1 MFDMAGSEAPEAA
14 LDVVAS
20 DDAPEIAPP
29 DVRGQGGL
37 LRRAL
42 DVRRGL
48 AARRIARENDS
59 ALAFGVRMFA
69 AVALAFALLGA
80 LAYVLVDREL
90 EHRQIQTYAA
100 DQRADA
106 RSFED
111 VAGRAA
117 TPAGAFLQVDRLLD
131 AIARRPGTL
140 EAVLVDQRHVVVA
153 TGGARAGVGAGRAA
167 GVRAVGGGVAAA
179 VGGGITTTSGA
190 NAPAAGGG
198 RLIGTADADPRIE
211 AALEHGSSY
220 AGCEADP
227 TKDRDNFE
235 FVTPVEL
242 SGARYAYEVIY
253 SHSTYD
259 AQLHDVRR
267 VLLLVGLLALL
278 GGVAVFYLV
287 GGRVLLR
294 DHRRALQRATR
305 DGLTDLP
312 NQRAFQDELPQAVAA
327 AARYH
332 DPLALAVL
340 DVDDFKFVNDRHG
353 HPHGDAVLRRVAQV
367 LREARPGDRPY
378 RIGGDEFA
386 LLLAHTDSEGA
397 RTLARRLGRSFA
409 DAGVEVSIG
418 VSSLRAG
425 GSESAAAGL
434 AGTPGADT
442 PGAQTPGAQTLRVET
457 LRADTLRAEADAAL
471 YEAKRQGGGRS
482 AHFEDIRGRVA
493 VTSTAQKEAVR
504 ALLEQG
510 RLETVFQPIWDF
522 TAERLLGVEA
532 LMHPGPASG
541 LGSAAEAFDVA
552 EQLGRVHQLDVLC
565 VHSAL
570 RAVGELDEGVLLF
583 INLSPQTLDLD
594 AARGDWVRAAV
605 EDAGLAPGRVV
616 IEVTERFGGRTAA
629 VVKCMSRLR
638 EQGFKT
644 ALDNVGTGNSGLEML
659 RRLDA
664 DFVKLDPS
672 IVIAAPTDPSARAV
686 LLAMATFARQTGS
699 FVIAEGVEDEET
711 LRFLRSIDVAD
722 LHVEEI
728 IQGGQ
733 GGELGV
739 PSAVVPAGGAQNR
752 ERV

>member
-1 MFDMAGSEAPEAA
+1 MFDMAGTETPEMDASGAPRTAA
-14 LDVVAS
+14 LD
-20 DDAPEIAPP
+20 AP
-29 DVRGQGGL
+29 RLSGR

-42 DVRRGL
+42 DPRRGL
-48 AARRIARENDS
+48 AERRTARENDS
-59 ALAFGVRMFA
+59 AFAFGARMFA

-80 LAYVLVDREL
+80 LGYMLVDHNL
-90 EHRQIQTYAA
+90 ERHQIQTYAD

-117 TPAGAFLQVDRLLD
+117 TPADALVQIDRLLD

-140 EAVLVDQRHVVVA
+140 EAVLVDRRHVVVA
-153 TGGARAGVGAGRAA
+153 AGGAR
-167 GVRAVGGGVAAA
+167 
-179 VGGGITTTSGA
+179 SGSGS
-190 NAPAAGGG
+190 PGSP
-198 RLIGTADADPRIE
+198 IGTTEADPRIE
-211 AALEHGSSY
+211 AALERGSSY
-220 AGCEADP
+220 AGREADP

-235 FVTPVEL
+235 FVTPVDL
-242 SGARYAYEVIY
+242 AGARYAYQVIY
-253 SHSTYD
+253 SHRTYD
-259 AQLHDVRR
+259 AQLRDVRR

-278 GGVAVFYLV
+278 GGGAVFYLV

-312 NQRAFQDELPQAVAA
+312 NQRAFQDELPRAVAA
-327 AARYH
+327 AARYQ

-353 HPHGDAVLRRVAQV
+353 HPHGDAVLMAVARI

-378 RIGGDEFA
+378 RVGGDEFA
-386 LLLAHTDSEGA
+386 LLLAHTDSDGA
-397 RTLARRLGRSFA
+397 RTLARRLSRSFKE
-409 DAGVEVSIG
+409 AGIEVSIG
-418 VSSLRAG
+418 VSATRPGRLESPAAGRESPAAG
-425 GSESAAAGL
+425 G
-434 AGTPGADT
+434 
-442 PGAQTPGAQTLRVET
+442 
-457 LRADTLRAEADAAL
+457 ADTLRAEADAAL
-471 YEAKRQGGGRS
+471 YEAKREGGGRS
-482 AHFEDIRGRVA
+482 AHFEDVRGRVA

-504 ALLEQG
+504 ALLERG
-510 RLETVFQPIWDF
+510 RVETVFQPIWDF

-532 LMHPGPASG
+532 LMRPDPAGG
-541 LGSAAEAFDVA
+541 LRSAAEAFDVA

-565 VHSAL
+565 VRSAL
-570 RAVGELDEGVLLF
+570 RAVGELDDGVLLF
-583 INLSPQTLDLD
+583 INLSPSTLDLD
-594 AARGDWVRAAV
+594 AAGGDWVRVAV
-605 EDAGLAPGRVV
+605 EGAGLAPGRVV

-629 VVKCMSRLR
+629 VAKCMSRLR
-638 EQGFKT
+638 EQGFRT

-711 LRFLRSIDVAD
+711 LRFLRSIDLAD

-739 PSAVVPAGGAQNR
+739 PSVAIPGRTHNR
-752 ERV
+752 QRV

>member
-1 MFDMAGSEAPEAA
+1 MFDMAGSQAQE
-14 LDVVAS
+14 VVTSDAAS
-20 DDAPEIAPP
+20 DAP
-29 DVRGQGGL
+29 GLGGPWH
-37 LRRAL
+37 RAL
-42 DVRRGL
+42 DVRRRL
-48 AARRIARENDS
+48 ATRRIARENDS

-69 AVALAFALLGA
+69 AVALAFALLGT
-80 LAYVLVDREL
+80 LGYVLVDRNL
-90 EHRQIQTYAA
+90 EHRQIQAYAA

-106 RSFED
+106 SSFED
-111 VAGRAA
+111 VAGRAV
-117 TPAGAFLQVDRLLD
+117 TPAAALLQVDRLLD

-140 EAVLVDQRHVVVA
+140 EAVLVDRRHFVV
-153 TGGARAGVGAGRAA
+153 
-167 GVRAVGGGVAAA
+167 
-179 VGGGITTTSGA
+179 
-190 NAPAAGGG
+190 AAGGAG
-198 RLIGTADADPRIE
+198 LIGTTDVDPRIE

-220 AGCEADP
+220 AGREADP
-227 TKDRDNFE
+227 RKDRPNFE

-242 SGARYAYEVIY
+242 SGARYAYEVIF
-253 SHSTYD
+253 SRRTYD
-259 AQLHDVRR
+259 AQLSAVRR
-267 VLLLVGLLALL
+267 VLLLVGLLALF
-278 GGVAVFYLV
+278 GGGAVFYLV

-327 AARYH
+327 AARYQ

-340 DVDDFKFVNDRHG
+340 DVDDFKFINDRYG
-353 HPHGDAVLRRVAQV
+353 HPHGDAVLMAVAKI

-378 RIGGDEFA
+378 RVGGDEFA
-386 LLLAHTDSEGA
+386 LLLAHTDSDGA
-397 RTLARRLGRSFA
+397 RTLARRLSRSFKE
-409 DAGVEVSIG
+409 AGIEVSIG
-418 VSSLRAG
+418 VSATR
-425 GSESAAAGL
+425 
-434 AGTPGADT
+434 PG
-442 PGAQTPGAQTLRVET
+442 

-471 YEAKRQGGGRS
+471 YEAKRQGGGQS

-493 VTSTAQKEAVR
+493 VTSTEQKEAVR
-504 ALLEQG
+504 ALLQEG

-532 LMHPGPASG
+532 LMRPDPSCG
-541 LGSAAEAFDVA
+541 LDSAAEAFDVA

-565 VHSAL
+565 VQSAL
-570 RAVGELDEGVLLF
+570 RALGELADGVLLF

-594 AARGDWVRAAV
+594 AARGDWVRAEV
-605 EDAGLAPGRVV
+605 EAAGLAPKRVV

-638 EQGFKT
+638 EQGFRT

-659 RRLDA
+659 RRLNA

-672 IVIAAPTDPSARAV
+672 IVLAAPTDPSARAV

-711 LRFLRSIDVAD
+711 LGFLRSIDAQD
-722 LHVEEI
+722 LQVDTI

-733 GGELGV
+733 GGELGL
-739 PSAVVPAGGAQNR
+739 PSAAMPSDISGPSRASSTVI
-752 ERV
+752 

>member
-1 MFDMAGSEAPEAA
+1 MAA
-14 LDVVAS
+14 
-20 DDAPEIAPP
+20 
-29 DVRGQGGL
+29 
-37 LRRAL
+37 
-42 DVRRGL
+42 
-48 AARRIARENDS
+48 
-59 ALAFGVRMFA
+59 
-69 AVALAFALLGA
+69 
-80 LAYVLVDREL
+80 
-90 EHRQIQTYAA
+90 
-100 DQRADA
+100 
-106 RSFED
+106 
-111 VAGRAA
+111 
-117 TPAGAFLQVDRLLD
+117 
-131 AIARRPGTL
+131 
-140 EAVLVDQRHVVVA
+140 
-153 TGGARAGVGAGRAA
+153 GGARV
-167 GVRAVGGGVAAA
+167 
-179 VGGGITTTSGA
+179 
-190 NAPAAGGG
+190 AGG
-198 RLIGTADADPRIE
+198 RPIGTTDADPRIE
-211 AALEHGSSY
+211 AALVHGTSY
-220 AGCEADP
+220 AGREADP

-242 SGARYAYEVIY
+242 AGRRYAYEVIY
-253 SHSTYD
+253 SHATYD

-278 GGVAVFYLV
+278 GGSAVFYLV

-327 AARYH
+327 AARYQ
-332 DPLALAVL
+332 DPLALALL
-340 DVDDFKFVNDRHG
+340 DVDDFKFVNDRYG
-353 HPHGDAVLRRVAQV
+353 HPHGDAVLRRVARV

-397 RTLARRLGRSFA
+397 RTLARRLGRAFA

-425 GSESAAAGL
+425 SLALPVAAAD
-434 AGTPGADT
+434 PGAIAAGALDVGA
-442 PGAQTPGAQTLRVET
+442 PGVGAKGGGALGAEV

-471 YEAKRQGGGRS
+471 YEAKREGGGRS

-504 ALLEQG
+504 ALLE
-510 RLETVFQPIWDF
+510 RECVETVFQPIWDF

-532 LMHPGPASG
+532 LMRPDPAGG
-541 LGSAAEAFDVA
+541 LGSAAEAFEVA
-552 EQLGRVHQLDVLC
+552 EQLGRAHQLDVLC

-583 INLSPQTLDLD
+583 INLSPYTLDLD
-594 AARGDWVRAAV
+594 AAHGGGWVRAAV
-605 EDAGLAPGRVV
+605 EGAGLAPGQVV

-711 LRFLRSIDVAD
+711 LRFLRSIDLAD

-739 PSAVVPAGGAQNR
+739 PVPSAAAIPGRAQNT